1 MNISH
6 TDPKCVNDAMFF
18 YIVGTVNLILRREI
32 CDEVGNTDLQ
42 KNTKCMCKYLVYVIN
57 QTIFFKYWW
66 CWFV

>member
-42 KNTKCMCKYLVYVIN
+42 KNTKFMCKYLVYVIN
-57 QTIFFKYWW
+57 QTIFFKY
-66 CWFV
+66 